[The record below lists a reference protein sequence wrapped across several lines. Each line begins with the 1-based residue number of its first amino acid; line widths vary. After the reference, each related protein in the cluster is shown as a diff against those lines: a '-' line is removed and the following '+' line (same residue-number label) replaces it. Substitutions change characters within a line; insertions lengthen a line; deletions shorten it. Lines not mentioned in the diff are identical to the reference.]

1 MMTNIK
7 TYSELLSFDNF
18 KDRYNYLK
26 LNGKVGDE
34 TFGFERYLNQKFY
47 KSKEWKDIRNFVI
60 LRDNGCDLGVNG
72 CEIYGKIII
81 HHMNPVSSED
91 IVKRSDY
98 LLNPE
103 YLIST
108 TILTHNAIH
117 YGDYNSIENNFW
129 TERNANDTCL
139 WKK

>member
-1 MMTNIK
+1 
-7 TYSELLSFDNF
+7 
-18 KDRYNYLK
+18 
-26 LNGKVGDE
+26 
-34 TFGFERYLNQKFY
+34 
-47 KSKEWKDIRNFVI
+47 
-60 LRDNGCDLGVNG
+60 
-72 CEIYGKIII
+72 
-81 HHMNPVSSED
+81 MNPVSSED

-129 TERNANDTCL
+129 TERSANDTCL

>member
-1 MMTNIK
+1 M
-7 TYSELLSFDNF
+7 
-18 KDRYNYLK
+18 
-26 LNGKVGDE
+26 
-34 TFGFERYLNQKFY
+34 
-47 KSKEWKDIRNFVI
+47 I
-60 LRDNGCDLGVNG
+60 LRDNGCDLGVDG
-72 CEIYGKIII
+72 FEIYGKIII

-129 TERNANDTCL
+129 TERSANDTCL